1 MGGVRYRGSDCACM
15 GPHVAYWCA
24 ILIGSQ
30 RIMFV
35 FMQLRFYRIV
45 GVPNMSQYKRDWW
58 KVRYCR
64 MMMLAVLML
73 SGRILPRVR

>member
-1 MGGVRYRGSDCACM
+1 MGSAYACM

-30 RIMFV
+30 RITFM
-35 FMQLRFYRIV
+35 FMQLRVHRFA
-45 GVPNMSQYKRDWW
+45 GVPNMSKCKTDWW

-64 MMMLAVLML
+64 LSMLAVLML
-73 SGRILPRVR
+73 SGRRWPKVR